1 MSLQNVKNYLA
12 KYNLDN
18 RIKYLQDSGATVE
31 EAAKVLGCHLGN
43 IAKTMSF
50 VLAEERPVLVVLA
63 GDAKVDNQKFKTF
76 FGRRPKM
83 IPKDSVEEII
93 GHQPGGVCPFAV
105 NANVSIYLDESLKRF
120 DVVYPEAGDAHS
132 AIKLSLHE
140 LEQSANAQEW
150 IHVSKGWD

>member
-1 MSLQNVKNYLA
+1 
-12 KYNLDN
+12 
-18 RIKYLQDSGATVE
+18 
-31 EAAKVLGCHLGN
+31 
-43 IAKTMSF
+43 
-50 VLAEERPVLVVLA
+50 
-63 GDAKVDNQKFKTF
+63 
-76 FGRRPKM
+76 M